1 MSPVCP
7 STAPADEELAR
18 GLVAG
23 DDDCLAATYHRWSA
37 LVQAL
42 ARRSLGDAGEAED
55 VTQQVFLGVW
65 RGRHGYRCERGALG
79 AWIVGIARRRDR
91 RRPLRADAPGRPG
104 DLGGHRARPHR
115 PLPPHEPRGRPRP
128 RTDPRRTRQAS
139 RAPAAGTP
147 PVLLRGPHPDPDR
160 GTHRP
165 APGHGQEP
173 HPAGTATVAQ
183 PPGRGIPPRLF
194 PRLRPLHIKTK

>member
-65 RGRHGYRCERGALG
+65 RGGTATGAS
-79 AWIVGIARRRDR
+79 AARW
-91 RRPLRADAPGRPG
+91 APGSSESPG
-104 DLGGHRARPHR
+104 AGSPT
-115 PLPPHEPRGRPRP
+115 PSPRGR
-128 RTDPRRTRQAS
+128 
-139 RAPAAGTP
+139 AGPTW
-147 PVLLRGPHPDPDR
+147 
-160 GTHRP
+160 
-165 APGHGQEP
+165 
-173 HPAGTATVAQ
+173 
-183 PPGRGIPPRLF
+183 
-194 PRLRPLHIKTK
+194 